1 MKVNPSIQQYQTQ
14 LLQTSPIAT
23 NLLSPKGT
31 SGSNPMDRVDLTGE
45 VSAEWIY
52 EVLSNEIG
60 KKVDAMLGE
69 QGIEPLSMADL
80 DLSPEATAGRIF
92 DFTTAFYG
100 MYRAQNEEMTEEE
113 AIAGFEEL
121 MRGAVDKGA
130 AQAMSILE
138 SYSLNGDPAVNAAK
152 ETMSILHGMYDDFF
166 AELREGLAKAEEGEN
181 SETQPEAGN

>member
-1 MKVNPSIQQYQTQ
+1 MKVNTSIQQYQAQ
-14 LLQTSPIAT
+14 LLQNGPIAA

-31 SGSNPMDRVDLTGE
+31 TGSNPMDRVDLTGE

-52 EVLSNEIG
+52 EVLSSEIG

-80 DLSPEATAGRIF
+80 DLSPDATAGRIF

-113 AIAGFEEL
+113 AITGFEKL

-130 AQAMSILE
+130 AQAMGILE
-138 SYSLNGDPAVNAAK
+138 SYSLNGNPAVNTAK

-166 AELREGLAKAEEGEN
+166 AELREGLANTEKDEN
-181 SETQPEAGN
+181 IETRPEVGD